1 MAGSVNKVILIG
13 NLGRDPE
20 VRSFQNGGKVCNLRI
35 ATSENWKDKNTGE
48 RREKTEWHSVAI
60 FNDGLVRIAEQYLK
74 KGSKV
79 YIEGQLQTR
88 KWQDQSGADRYS
100 TEVVLQ
106 GFGGTLTMLDGRD
119 GGGGGGGGYDQGG
132 GGGGYDQG
140 GGGNFGQGG
149 GGGYDQGGGGNFG
162 QGGGGGNQGGGNQGG
177 GGGAR
182 DLDDEIPF

>member
-20 VRSFQNGGKVCNLRI
+20 VRTFGNGGKVCNLRI

-79 YIEGQLQTR
+79 YIEGALQTR
-88 KWQDQSGADRYS
+88 KYQAQDGTDRYS

-106 GFGGTLTMLDGRD
+106 GFGGTLTMLDGR
-119 GGGGGGGGYDQGG
+119 GEGGGGYDG
-132 GGGGYDQG
+132 
-140 GGGNFGQGG
+140 GQGG
-149 GGGYDQGGGGNFG
+149 GGGYDGGDQGGY
-162 QGGGGGNQGGGNQGG
+162 GGGNQGGGSYGGGNSGGNSGGSSGG
-177 GGGAR
+177 GGR
-182 DLDDEIPF
+182 SDMDDEIPF

>member
-60 FNDGLVRIAEQYLK
+60 FNEGLVRIAEQYLK

-106 GFGGTLTMLDGRD
+106 GFNGTLTMLDGRD
-119 GGGGGGGGYDQGG
+119 GGGSGG

-140 GGGNFGQGG
+140 GGGYDQG
-149 GGGYDQGGGGNFG
+149 GGGYDQGGGFG
-162 QGGGGGNQGGGNQGG
+162 GGQSGGGNQ

>member
-20 VRSFQNGGKVCNLRI
+20 VRTFGNGGKVCNLRI

-48 RREKTEWHSVAI
+48 KREKTEWHSVSI

-79 YIEGQLQTR
+79 YIEGALQTR
-88 KWQDQSGADRYS
+88 KYQAQDGSDRYS

-106 GFGGTLTMLDGRD
+106 GFGGTLTMLDGRGE
-119 GGGGGGGGYDQGG
+119 GGGQGG
-132 GGGGYDQG
+132 GGGGYGGGQG
-140 GGGNFGQGG
+140 GGGNYGNDPQGG
-149 GGGYDQGGGGNFG
+149 GDSGGYGGGNSG
-162 QGGGGGNQGGGNQGG
+162 GSSSGGG
-177 GGGAR
+177 R
-182 DLDDEIPF
+182 SDMDDEIPF